1 MVLIVLVQM
10 SQIDPEIDLKVQ
22 QLKEILENQDLLVNL
37 VVVQELGVDRE
48 DLGLEVDRED
58 PGLEVDREDPGLEVD
73 REDPGLEVD
82 REDPGLEVDRED
94 PGLEV
99 DQVQIQVEDVI
110 IVDHLNGN
118 RN

>member
-1 MVLIVLVQM
+1 M
-10 SQIDPEIDLKVQ
+10 
-22 QLKEILENQDLLVNL
+22 KEILENQDLLVNL

-58 PGLEVDREDPGLEVD
+58 PE
-73 REDPGLEVD
+73 LEVD